1 MRGRANDVAG
11 NEGNHRYDLIV
22 IGAGGA
28 GSTVAGEANNRGAR
42 VALIERWKV
51 GGTCLNVGCD
61 PTKTLV
67 RSAQILHQARHAARF
82 GITVP
87 EVTPDWP
94 AVIARVDRVI
104 DTIRGGDGDRNIR
117 ESGVSL
123 FKGTGRFVSPHEVEV
138 NGETLWGEKIVIA
151 TGASE
156 VIPPIEGLREAGYI
170 TNVEAVALPELPRS
184 MTIIGGGVIGCEF
197 AQVFARFGV
206 EVTILGAAGRLLP
219 REDEAVV
226 LPLQDVLRREGVAI
240 QTSCRVDRVVRR
252 DGLLCVSGIREGERV
267 EHCATETILVAAG
280 RKPSFAGLDL
290 EAAGVVA
297 TDQGIVVDAEM
308 MTNVPHIAA
317 VGDATGLFPF
327 THIADYQAR
336 IAENNL
342 MGSGPRQRADYR
354 AVPWTI
360 FTDPELARVG
370 LTEAQARD
378 EGYDVKCATVQVK
391 DLARA
396 ITAGETE
403 GVVKLVSDRA
413 TGQVLGG
420 HILSANAGEM
430 LSEIV
435 LAMRT
440 GLPVSALCDTIHS
453 YPTLSEGVFWAAFEL
468 AKPDMAAIGAARGHQ
483 AAYGEVP
490 EDV

>member
-1 MRGRANDVAG
+1 MAEDGGDR
-11 NEGNHRYDLIV
+11 RYDLIV

-28 GSTVAGEANNRGAR
+28 GSIVAGEANNRGAR
-42 VALIERWKV
+42 VALIERWRV

-87 EVTPDWP
+87 EAAPDWP
-94 AVIARVDRVI
+94 AVIGRVERVI

-117 ESGVSL
+117 ESGVFL
-123 FKGTGRFVSPHEVEV
+123 YKGTGRFVSPHEVEV

-151 TGASE
+151 TGAAE

-184 MTIIGGGVIGCEF
+184 LTIIGGGVIGCEF
-197 AQVFARFGV
+197 AQIFTRFGV
-206 EVTILGAAGRLLP
+206 DVTILGSADRLLP

-226 LPLQDVLRREGVAI
+226 LPLQDVLRREGVSI
-240 QTSCRVDRVVRR
+240 QMGCRVDQVERR
-252 DGLLCVSGIREGERV
+252 DGLLCVSGWRDGERA

-280 RKPSFAGLDL
+280 RKPSLDALDL
-290 EAAGVVA
+290 AAAGVVA
-297 TDQGIVVDAEM
+297 TDRGIVVDDRL

-317 VGDATGLFPF
+317 VGDATGLYPF

-336 IAENNL
+336 IAEANL
-342 MGSGPRQRADYR
+342 MGGGPTQYADYR

-370 LTEAQARD
+370 LTEEQARD
-378 EGYDVKCATVQVK
+378 EGYDVKCATVQVR

-396 ITAGETE
+396 ITAGETD

-413 TGQVLGG
+413 TGQLLGG

-430 LSEIV
+430 LPEVV
-435 LAMRT
+435 LAMRAKL
-440 GLPVSALCDTIHS
+440 GVVAIADAIHS

-468 AKPDMAAIGAARGHQ
+468 AKPEMAAIQAARGHQ
-483 AAYGEVP
+483 AAYREVP
-490 EDV
+490 EDL

>member
-1 MRGRANDVAG
+1 VA
-11 NEGNHRYDLIV
+11 EDQGNHRYDLIV

-67 RSAQILHQARHAARF
+67 RSAQILHQSRHAARF

-87 EVTPDWP
+87 DATPDWP
-94 AVIARVDRVI
+94 AVIARVERVI

-123 FKGTGRFVSPHEVEV
+123 YKGTGRFVSPHEVDV

-151 TGASE
+151 TGAAE
-156 VIPPIEGLREAGYI
+156 VIPPIEGLREAGFI
-170 TNVEAVALPELPRS
+170 TNVEAIALPELPRS

-197 AQVFARFGV
+197 AQIFARFGV
-206 EVTILGAAGRLLP
+206 DVTILGSADRLLP

-226 LPLQDVLRREGVAI
+226 LPLQDVLRREGVSI
-240 QTSCRVDRVVRR
+240 QTGYRVDKVVRR
-252 DGLLCVSGIREGERV
+252 DGLLCLSGPSDGERV

-280 RKPSFAGLDL
+280 RKPTLDSLNL
-290 EAAGVVA
+290 EAAGVVSNER
-297 TDQGIVVDAEM
+297 GIVVDDQM
-308 MTNVPHIAA
+308 LTNVPHIAA

-327 THIADYQAR
+327 THVADYQAR
-336 IAENNL
+336 IAEANL
-342 MGSGPRQRADYR
+342 MGSGPTQRADYH

-378 EGYDVKCATVQVK
+378 EGYDVKCATVRVR

-396 ITAGETE
+396 ITAGETD
-403 GVVKLVSDRA
+403 GVVKLVSDRS
-413 TGQVLGG
+413 TGKLLGG

-430 LSEIV
+430 LPEIV
-435 LAMRT
+435 LAMRA
-440 GLPVSALCDTIHS
+440 GLPVSAIADAIHS

-468 AKPDMAAIGAARGHQ
+468 AKPEMAAIQAARGHQ
-483 AAYGEVP
+483 AAYSEVP
-490 EDV
+490 DDL